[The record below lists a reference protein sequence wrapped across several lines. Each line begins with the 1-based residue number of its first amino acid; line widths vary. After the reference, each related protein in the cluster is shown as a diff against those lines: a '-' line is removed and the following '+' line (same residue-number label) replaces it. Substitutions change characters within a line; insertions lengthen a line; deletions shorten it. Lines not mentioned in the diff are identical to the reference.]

1 MEGSSVEMLM
11 ERPPESEIQSLL
23 TSLNYQFGESN
34 ITFDNYLNTNNG
46 SIYKSNKQNYIS
58 QYNSLG
64 EKGEMILFH
73 GTDGENLKSILLE
86 DFRLTNN
93 PVNGTRFGKG
103 IYFTNNINKAMN
115 YSEKKWSTKYILVC
129 IVHIGDIVKGEMN
142 MDIHPLMSNS
152 EKRYDTSVDDV
163 DEPRIFIKKK
173 NGTYNILGVLTIKNC
188 VRSNSQQPSQ
198 QFDSSFTVIN
208 NNDFKVEIYWIPD
221 DIVKKIAK
229 HSDRDKRLGSTICP
243 GEITY
248 SFRKKYVGRVL
259 GGKKLESVLQHSS
272 SSKILAN
279 KGDIFASVASR
290 GGLEHLDLYLIHL
303 FKSTGE
309 NQKIEVFHFE
319 FPDNAFLEMCKT
331 PPPIS

>member
-46 SIYKSNKQNYIS
+46 TIYKSNKQNYIS

-73 GTDGENLKSILLE
+73 GTDGDNLKSILLE

-198 QFDSSFTVIN
+198 RFDSSFTVIN
-208 NNDFKVEIYWIPD
+208 NNDFKVDIYWIPEN
-221 DIVKKIAK
+221 IVKEIAK
-229 HSDRDKRLGSTICP
+229 HSDRDKRKGVAVS
-243 GEITY
+243 GEITHR
-248 SFRKKYVGRVL
+248 FREKYVARVL
-259 GGKKLESVLQHSS
+259 VDGKKLESVLHYSS
-272 SSKILAN
+272 SNKIRAN
-279 KGDIFASVASR
+279 KGHIFAIIAMREGS
-290 GGLEHLDLYLIHL
+290 LNIIHL

-319 FPDNAFLEMCKT
+319 YPDNAFLEICKT